1 MPSYPETKLRD
12 LMAKV
17 FNVPAGT
24 ITENASP
31 DSVESWD
38 SLRHMKLVIALEQEF
53 GVELS
58 DDQVVEILSYPLI
71 RIVLHE
77 HGIDLE

>member
-1 MPSYPETKLRD
+1 MPSYPEAKLRE

-17 FNVPAGT
+17 FNVPVEL
-24 ITENASP
+24 ITVNASP
-31 DSVESWD
+31 DNVENWD
-38 SLRHMKLVIALEQEF
+38 SLRHMKLVLALEQEF
-53 GVELS
+53 DVELT

-77 HGIDLE
+77 QGVELE